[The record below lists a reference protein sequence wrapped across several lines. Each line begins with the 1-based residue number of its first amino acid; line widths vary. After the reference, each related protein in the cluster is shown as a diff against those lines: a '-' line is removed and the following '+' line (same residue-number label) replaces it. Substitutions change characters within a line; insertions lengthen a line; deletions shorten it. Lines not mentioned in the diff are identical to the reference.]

1 MWRAEEAVVRNK
13 QQKGV
18 LVENKPINPPII
30 IISSSQPVEEES
42 DLLLLLA
49 TNL

>member
-1 MWRAEEAVVRNK
+1 MWRAKEAVVRNK

-18 LVENKPINPPII
+18 VENKPINPPII

-42 DLLLLLA
+42 DLLLQLA